1 MSALPAEVPVPDLR
15 ERFLDVAWSI
25 GTRLCRDAIWDG
37 DRCNWLGDSMEA
49 HAGEWKVAHKSFGP
63 DLYSGTSGIAL
74 FLARLYRLRPDA
86 VIAQTAAGAI
96 RQALSRAD
104 QIPPSYRHALYSGWT
119 GLALALLDAGELLGE
134 PGIKR
139 DAIKL
144 LEGAAGH
151 ELDPMSLDVISGAAG
166 AILGLC
172 AIDRRLGGDGHLSEA
187 RRLGEHLLA
196 HAHRDGETRSWTTM
210 APIGGGEQKD
220 LAGYSHGAA
229 GIALALLELHVRT
242 RDDRYL
248 EGALG
253 GFAYE
258 RKHFS
263 PEQQNWPDFRSF
275 ASPAPQQTGYSIA
288 WCHGAPG
295 IGLSRLRAY
304 ALTKD
309 ETYRREAEAAIG
321 GTYRPLVMGSGLDG
335 YSLCHGQAGNAELFI
350 AAADTLGDERYRAV
364 ADSVGDRGLQAV
376 HLPRNPWPCG
386 VLQGGET
393 PNLML
398 GTAGI
403 GYFYLRLYD
412 SRAVPS
418 VLASTLQ

>member
-1 MSALPAEVPVPDLR
+1 MSALPNEVPAPDPR

-25 GTRLCRDAIWDG
+25 GARLCRDAIWG
-37 DRCNWLGDSMEA
+37 GNRCNWLGDSMEA
-49 HAGEWKVAHKSFGP
+49 HAGEWKVAHKSSGP
-63 DLYSGTSGIAL
+63 DLYSGTMGIAL
-74 FLARLYRLRPDA
+74 FLGRLHRFRPDP
-86 VIAQTAAGAI
+86 IIMQTSRGAI

-104 QIPPSYRHALYSGWT
+104 DIPPELRHSLYSGWI
-119 GLALALLDAGELLGE
+119 GIALALLDAAQVLDDPSL
-134 PGIKR
+134 KR
-139 DAIKL
+139 EAVRLVDAQL
-144 LEGAAGH
+144 GH
-151 ELDPMSLDVISGAAG
+151 EIGPMSLDLLGGAAG
-166 AILGLC
+166 AILGLA
-172 AIDRRLGGDGHLSEA
+172 AIDRRLGGDRYLDEA

-196 HAHRDGETRSWTTM
+196 HAHHGGDAWSWTTM
-210 APIGGGEQKD
+210 PPLGPQEQKD

-229 GIALALLELHVRT
+229 GIALALLELSLRT
-242 RDDRYL
+242 GEARFK

-263 PEQQNWPDFRSF
+263 AEQQNWPDFRSF
-275 ASPAPQQTGYSIA
+275 ASPNPQQPGYSLA

-295 IGLSRLRAY
+295 IGLSRVRAF

-309 ETYRREAEAAIG
+309 ETYRREADAAIA
-321 GTYRPLVMGSGLDG
+321 GTYRPLTIPSGADNF
-335 YSLCHGQAGNAELFI
+335 SLCHGLGGNAELFI
-350 AAADTLGDERYRAV
+350 VAADLLGDERFRAA
-364 ADSVGDRGLQAV
+364 ADAVGDRGIQAV

-386 VLQGGET
+386 VLSGGES

-412 SRAVPS
+412 SAAVPS
-418 VLASTLQ
+418 VLLLT